1 MIKQNQVF
9 SSFSV
14 TNLQEANKFYS
25 EILGMKVTEG
35 NYTLD
40 LLIDEG
46 HKIIVYPK
54 ADHRPASFTIL
65 NFPVD
70 DIEKECENLKGK
82 GIKFEIYDDS
92 SIKTDKNGIF
102 RGEGPLIA
110 WFKDPFGNILSI
122 IQEDQANES

>member
-1 MIKQNQVF
+1 MIMQNQVF

-14 TNLQEANKFYS
+14 TNLQEAKKFYS
-25 EILGMKVTEG
+25 EILGMEVNEG
-35 NYTLD
+35 EYTLD
-40 LLIDEG
+40 LLIDGG

-54 ADHRPASFTIL
+54 ADHQPASFTIL

-70 DIEKECENLKGK
+70 DIEMECDNLKWK

-92 SIKTDKNGIF
+92 SFKTDEKGIF

-122 IQEDQANES
+122 IQED